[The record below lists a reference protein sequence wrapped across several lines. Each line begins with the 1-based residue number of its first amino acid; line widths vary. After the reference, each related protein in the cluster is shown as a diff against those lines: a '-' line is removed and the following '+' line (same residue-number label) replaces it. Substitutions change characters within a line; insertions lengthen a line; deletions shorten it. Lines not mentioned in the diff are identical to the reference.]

1 MLTATPGDSLC
12 VLGAGN
18 LNDLDLDRLLGVFPE
33 LHRGG
38 PAIGTGRS
46 CATMTDSLREQL
58 RDVVARPGTN
68 QTELDWFGADI
79 F

>member
-38 PAIGTGRS
+38 PTIGTGRS
-46 CATMTDSLREQL
+46 CA
-58 RDVVARPGTN
+58 RP
-68 QTELDWFGADI
+68 
-79 F
+79 